1 VPDWQKIGLRR
12 KRASVTLDASGNGF
26 VSFDADSANHKWVID
41 TVFCTTSQAQT
52 AAPYPQVI
60 TYVGGMQTG
69 VAEGASWIGNQT
81 TLRGPQEIGPCDTLN
96 VQFNGGVA
104 GSIATAI
111 VEGSSYL
118 WR

>member
-1 VPDWQKIGLRR
+1 MADWQLTGLVRR
-12 KRASVTLDASGNGF
+12 RASITLDGSVNGS
-26 VSFDADSANHKWVID
+26 VSFDVWSANHKWIID
-41 TVFCTTSQAQT
+41 TMFCSTSQAQT
-52 AAPYPQVI
+52 VSPYPQVI

-81 TLRGPQEIGPCDTLN
+81 TLRGPQEIGAADTLT

-104 GSIATAI
+104 GSVATVVI
-111 VEGSSYL
+111 EGRNYL